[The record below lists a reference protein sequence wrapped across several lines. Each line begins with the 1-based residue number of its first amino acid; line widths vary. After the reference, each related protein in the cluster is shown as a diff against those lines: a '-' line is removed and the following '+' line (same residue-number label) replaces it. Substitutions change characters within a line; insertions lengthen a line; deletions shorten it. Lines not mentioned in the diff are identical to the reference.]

1 MARIILKGNEQ
12 VIAAGIGNSTNAS
25 NARLVRVYNPGGGS
39 GGSDPVQVHIVDP
52 TGANEYSGIGS
63 CTVAKACKFGVT
75 ARTVVNPVTFDR
87 TATEPSNTRSS
98 VGNDTTAPLSK
109 PTAPVEGS

>member
-39 GGSDPVQVHIVDP
+39 GGTDPVQVHIVDP

-63 CTVAKACKFGVT
+63 CTVANKAVEYFEKQPSYNVYAVGGAIHVT
-75 ARTVVNPVTFDR
+75 
-87 TATEPSNTRSS
+87 S
-98 VGNDTTAPLSK
+98 VGYGPN
-109 PTAPVEGS
+109 